1 MVTHIYFAPCKSS
14 RRYAIGTVSKLQG
27 HTVATGSTRGS
38 TPQPPPPGE
47 IIFLCVIICFFMVLG
62 FDKGLAGPFYHTPT
76 GQPTRSGRRH
86 QQARAIIQ
94 ITATYQVSLRYTL
107 ATGRQYPGAPQYRFS
122 ITETTTLHPP
132 HNETHRQSL
141 PTLPRQAHGKTP
153 RPLPHRSPGRRN
165 MGRAHRNP

>member
-62 FDKGLAGPFYHTPT
+62 FDKGLAGSLYHTTHPRGSRPAAAGGTSKQGNDTTSQLHIEFFKVHPCVREAVSRCPT
-76 GQPTRSGRRH
+76 IPLFHNGNNHFTPTT
-86 QQARAIIQ
+86 Q
-94 ITATYQVSLRYTL
+94 
-107 ATGRQYPGAPQYRFS
+107 
-122 ITETTTLHPP
+122 
-132 HNETHRQSL
+132 
-141 PTLPRQAHGKTP
+141 
-153 RPLPHRSPGRRN
+153 
-165 MGRAHRNP
+165 

>member
-38 TPQPPPPGE
+38 TPQPPPGG
-47 IIFLCVIICFFMVLG
+47 IFCDIQCVF
-62 FDKGLAGPFYHTPT
+62 H
-76 GQPTRSGRRH
+76 GRRFDRYPPGLFTTH
-86 QQARAIIQ
+86 GAADPQRQAAPASKGMIQ
-94 ITATYQVSLRYTL
+94 HHSCILSSLRYTL
-107 ATGRQYPGAPQYRFS
+107 ASGRQFPGAPQYRFS